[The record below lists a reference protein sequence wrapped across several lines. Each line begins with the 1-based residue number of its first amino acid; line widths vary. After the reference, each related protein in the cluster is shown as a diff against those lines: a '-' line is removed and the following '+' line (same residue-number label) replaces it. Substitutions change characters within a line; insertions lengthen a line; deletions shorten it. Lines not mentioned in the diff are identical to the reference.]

1 VCTHTLPPPP
11 LLSRP
16 PWYLEVKGKTKGQ
29 WRRGSGKKA
38 VGVIPCES
46 AGPASHHFPL
56 RLPPP
61 QRLLST
67 GVLHTRGKR
76 VLFSGLYCRDKG
88 PSLSSPSQTYFF
100 GYVRTA
106 SHPIP
111 PPSPPPH
118 THTESQGGW
127 QLQDRVLGGTLIH
140 LQIAIL
146 FRTKWGEK
154 KTVGDWFCSPEQA
167 LMF

>member
-1 VCTHTLPPPP
+1 MGVTEQGFSGTLSSLSPHPPFFLSSSSPAKWSRLRCAHIPCPPPP

-111 PPSPPPH
+111 PPSPPP
-118 THTESQGGW
+118 THTQSHKEVGS
-127 QLQDRVLGGTLIH
+127 
-140 LQIAIL
+140 
-146 FRTKWGEK
+146 FRTE
-154 KTVGDWFCSPEQA
+154 S
-167 LMF
+167 

>member
-1 VCTHTLPPPP
+1 MLSLVWEGGVGHGFLENKATP
-11 LLSRP
+11 L
-16 PWYLEVKGKTKGQ
+16 
-29 WRRGSGKKA
+29 
-38 VGVIPCES
+38 
-46 AGPASHHFPL
+46 
-56 RLPPP
+56 
-61 QRLLST
+61 
-67 GVLHTRGKR
+67 
-76 VLFSGLYCRDKG
+76 
-88 PSLSSPSQTYFF
+88 
-100 GYVRTA
+100 
-106 SHPIP
+106 
-111 PPSPPPH
+111 PPPH